1 MLTSGWVRVYAN
13 TWKSDVCAQKRQL
26 SYVAI
31 SVHSIAQSPPSITM
45 TSQIRPPLPV
55 PSPPKG
61 YPSVA
66 SYISSSPDLAVF
78 RKFSSLNARNLLN
91 MQTELMILEAE
102 LKELDTND
110 NRNSDKHVRLRSWQ
124 SVLDG
129 RAPEDEVRCK
139 VASTMRNKLE
149 EYSEWIWQLT

>member
-1 MLTSGWVRVYAN
+1 
-13 TWKSDVCAQKRQL
+13 
-26 SYVAI
+26 
-31 SVHSIAQSPPSITM
+31 
-45 TSQIRPPLPV
+45 
-55 PSPPKG
+55 
-61 YPSVA
+61 
-66 SYISSSPDLAVF
+66 
-78 RKFSSLNARNLLN
+78 

-149 EYSEWIWQLT
+149 EYSEWI